1 MIECEKYT
9 CAFKLVIHCI
19 RLKIS
24 LNGKTI
30 KFSNIPAYISNLYWN
45 VIFQVTLHYIFY
57 CHSNISQI
65 IYFFRRLICLISYWL
80 TVQSEVSH
88 THHRPD
94 LSRPFLDPRLVNSL
108 PHFPLK
114 HETKYKFILLLA
126 RPAGQYTRR
135 TVISLSESI

>member
-30 KFSNIPAYISNLYWN
+30 KFSNIPVHFKLILECYFPGHIALYILLS
-45 VIFQVTLHYIFY
+45 FQYFPNHL
-57 CHSNISQI
+57 
-65 IYFFRRLICLISYWL
+65 FFRRLICLISYWL

-108 PHFPLK
+108 PRFPLK